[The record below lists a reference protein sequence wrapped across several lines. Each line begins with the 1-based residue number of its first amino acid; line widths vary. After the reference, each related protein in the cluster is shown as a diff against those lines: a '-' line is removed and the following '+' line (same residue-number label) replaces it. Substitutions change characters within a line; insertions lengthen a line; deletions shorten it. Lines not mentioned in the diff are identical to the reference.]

1 MQNATSLK
9 AMAGVD
15 TSYGSEKNY
24 NTTPFPRYL
33 PGKVM
38 LL

>member
-9 AMAGVD
+9 AMAVVD
-15 TSYGSEKNY
+15 TSHRSEKNY

-33 PGKVM
+33 PDKVM

>member
-1 MQNATSLK
+1 MQNATALK
-9 AMAGVD
+9 AMAGEA
-15 TSYGSEKNY
+15 TSHRSEKNY